1 MAIRV
6 LITEGTRADCKEAV
20 NLIQGIY
27 AYALRPGYDTKET
40 TNLAVNAGIDIVI
53 SPKCNRKS
61 QKEYNHNTYK
71 FRHLVKNAFL
81 HLKTLARNCCKIC

>member
-27 AYALRPGYDTKET
+27 AYALRPGYVKTIAE
-40 TNLAVNAGIDIVI
+40 N
-53 SPKCNRKS
+53 
-61 QKEYNHNTYK
+61 YK
-71 FRHLVKNAFL
+71 
-81 HLKTLARNCCKIC
+81 